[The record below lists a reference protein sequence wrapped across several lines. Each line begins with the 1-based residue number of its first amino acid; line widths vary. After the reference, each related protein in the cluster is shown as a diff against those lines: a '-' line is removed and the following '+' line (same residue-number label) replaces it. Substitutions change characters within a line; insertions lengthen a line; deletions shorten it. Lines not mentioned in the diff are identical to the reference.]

1 MAVFSEYKID
11 KRSNS
16 RHKWCN
22 IMSSDRPEIRN
33 LIMCVTP
40 LQMLIAERIIGLN
53 PDKTFDLIVV
63 ALNDNEKYK
72 HYYNRLKKSCFNSLY
87 YIPKAGLNGFL
98 DYIKQL
104 KESFLTGS
112 YQGLYLASIDLRHFQ
127 YIVSKNSSAY
137 IYTFDDGTANII
149 PSSLYYLNSKPKLL
163 KRAVWRVFGV
173 KYYMEDLKKMSKLH
187 YTIYQDIPNI
197 IENRQYI
204 PLTSKN
210 DSGNHLQEKVIK
222 FYLGQPLT
230 DISDS
235 FDLLFTKK
243 NIDKLGVDYYY
254 PHPRENTYPE
264 GVFQLI
270 SSPLIFEDY
279 IISFLKDNPNI
290 SVEVFSFTSTAL
302 LNVMSMDRVQ
312 AIYIHEDQFLKK
324 FYSFYEFVQESFG
337 IPHLSL
343 D

>member
-1 MAVFSEYKID
+1 M
-11 KRSNS
+11 
-16 RHKWCN
+16 
-22 IMSSDRPEIRN
+22 
-33 LIMCVTP
+33 
-40 LQMLIAERIIGLN
+40 
-53 PDKTFDLIVV
+53 
-63 ALNDNEKYK
+63 
-72 HYYNRLKKSCFNSLY
+72 
-87 YIPKAGLNGFL
+87 
-98 DYIKQL
+98 
-104 KESFLTGS
+104 
-112 YQGLYLASIDLRHFQ
+112 
-127 YIVSKNSSAY
+127 
-137 IYTFDDGTANII
+137 
-149 PSSLYYLNSKPKLL
+149 
-163 KRAVWRVFGV
+163 FGV

-279 IISFLKDNPNI
+279 IQSFLKDNPNI

-312 AIYIHEDQFLKK
+312 AIYIHEDQFFKK
-324 FYSFYEFVQESFG
+324 FYSFYEFAQESFG